1 MVISRERSFKIV
13 RLLTLLEFSE
23 IIILFFSFF
32 FFLFFFTYIVKKGC
46 TIHQARKKKGMKS
59 VYWEPSL
66 QESLLL
72 RSKDIAL
79 SIVCVSSTAV
89 ATFMVL
95 PQENVDGRPVPALFR
110 DRSTLYYVF
119 LISALDAFLGSLGS
133 LLIQHKPRV
142 ERFCRVFGVAFVLSA
157 LAIVLYATALWFAI
171 PLPSSM

>member
-1 MVISRERSFKIV
+1 
-13 RLLTLLEFSE
+13 
-23 IIILFFSFF
+23 
-32 FFLFFFTYIVKKGC
+32 
-46 TIHQARKKKGMKS
+46 MKS

-110 DRSTLYYVF
+110 DRPTLYHVF
-119 LISALDAFLGSLGS
+119 LISALCAFLGSLGS

-142 ERFCRVFGVAFVLSA
+142 ERFCRVIGVAFMLSA
-157 LAIVLYATALWFAI
+157 LAIVLYATALWFVI